1 MSLIIAVI
9 AVLIVGIFIAKF
21 FPTPKKIKVVEEQTS
36 WNFDTYMSD
45 LAPESTPEPT
55 IIEAISEKITEEIKQ
70 PKKKPTSK
78 NKAKVKPL
86 AKMEAKKKTVT
97 NKKTKK

>member
-1 MSLIIAVI
+1 MSLIIAII
-9 AVLIVGIFIAKF
+9 AVLIVGIFITKF
-21 FPTPKKIKVVEEQTS
+21 FPTPKKTEIVEEQTPWS
-36 WNFDTYMSD
+36 FDTHVYD

-55 IIEAISEKITEEIKQ
+55 IIEAISEKPTKEVKQ
-70 PKKKPTSK
+70 PKKKPASK